1 MKRKPG
7 ATPGRALRVTE
18 LLHQEIAELIRTEVK
33 DPRLGLVTVTGVDLT
48 PDYAHATVHFSV
60 LPDDDERVAETL
72 RGLRAA
78 SGFLRSLIGRRVRIH
93 TTPELHFVH
102 DASTRR
108 GIEMGRLI
116 DEANARRA
124 ADDPDRRALRRA
136 TGAPRGRR
144 ARGGG
149 GGARLATR
157 PDGPGRCSSRGP
169 RGRRA
174 GQVQ

>member
-1 MKRKPG
+1 MKRRPG

-78 SGFLRSLIGRRVRIH
+78 SGFLRSLVGRRVRIH

-102 DASTRR
+102 DASAQR
-108 GIEMGRLI
+108 GIEMTRRRTPGK
-116 DEANARRA
+116 ARPSGPMAHRPVPPLQRQA
-124 ADDPDRRALRRA
+124 RCLPLLALRAMTTDRTHRA
-136 TGAPRGRR
+136 
-144 ARGGG
+144 
-149 GGARLATR
+149 
-157 PDGPGRCSSRGP
+157 
-169 RGRRA
+169 
-174 GQVQ
+174 

>member
-60 LPDDDERVAETL
+60 LPDDEEHVAQTL
-72 RGLRAA
+72 QGLRAA
-78 SGFLRSLIGRRVRIH
+78 AGFMRSLIGRRVRIH

-102 DASTRR
+102 DVSTQR

-124 ADDPDRRALRRA
+124 ADDGEEDASSPARDVDGQSHHD
-136 TGAPRGRR
+136 GA
-144 ARGGG
+144 
-149 GGARLATR
+149 
-157 PDGPGRCSSRGP
+157 
-169 RGRRA
+169 
-174 GQVQ
+174 

>member
-1 MKRKPG
+1 MKRRPG
-7 ATPGRALRVTE
+7 ATHGRALRVTE

-78 SGFLRSLIGRRVRIH
+78 SGFLRSLVGRRVRIH

-102 DASTRR
+102 DASAQR

-116 DEANARRA
+116 DEANSRRA
-124 ADDPDRRALRRA
+124 ADDPGDAA
-136 TGAPRGRR
+136 TDSREGSAEPPAGAS
-144 ARGGG
+144 AS
-149 GGARLATR
+149 AT
-157 PDGPGRCSSRGP
+157 PAT
-169 RGRRA
+169 A
-174 GQVQ
+174 GQVSASVGAARHDD

>member
-1 MKRKPG
+1 MKRRPG

-78 SGFLRSLIGRRVRIH
+78 SGFLRSLVGRRVRIH

-102 DASTRR
+102 DASAQR

-116 DEANARRA
+116 DEANSRRA
-124 ADDPDRRALRRA
+124 ADDPGDVA
-136 TGAPRGRR
+136 TDV
-144 ARGGG
+144 
-149 GGARLATR
+149 
-157 PDGPGRCSSRGP
+157 PDGALASATPAT
-169 RGRRA
+169 A
-174 GQVQ
+174 GQVSAPVGAARHDD

>member
-1 MKRKPG
+1 MKRRPG

-93 TTPELHFVH
+93 TTRELHFVH
-102 DASTRR
+102 DASAQR

-116 DEANARRA
+116 DEANSRRA
-124 ADDPDRRALRRA
+124 ADDPGD
-136 TGAPRGRR
+136 GAMEAGEGT
-144 ARGGG
+144 AG
-149 GGARLATR
+149 L
-157 PDGPGRCSSRGP
+157 PDGVSASATPATAD
-169 RGRRA
+169 RA
-174 GQVQ
+174 SAPVGAARHDD

>member
-60 LPDDDERVAETL
+60 LPDDDEWVAETL

-124 ADDPDRRALRRA
+124 ADDPDRP
-136 TGAPRGRR
+136 GAESASAHGQT
-144 ARGGG
+144 ARDD
-149 GGARLATR
+149 AAAV
-157 PDGPGRCSSRGP
+157 GPGADAPARYSDAHAGAGAAPSA
-169 RGRRA
+169 GRNA
-174 GQVQ
+174 

>member
-48 PDYAHATVHFSV
+48 PDYAHATVYFSV
-60 LPDDDERVAETL
+60 LPDDDERVTETW

-124 ADDPDRRALRRA
+124 ADDPDRP
-136 TGAPRGRR
+136 GAESASAHGQT
-144 ARGGG
+144 ARDD
-149 GGARLATR
+149 AAAV
-157 PDGPGRCSSRGP
+157 GPGADASARYSDVHAGAGAARSA
-169 RGRRA
+169 GRNA
-174 GQVQ
+174 

>member
-1 MKRKPG
+1 MKRRPG

-102 DASTRR
+102 DASAQR
-108 GIEMGRLI
+108 GIEMGPTRGVPPMI
-116 DEANARRA
+116 RVT
-124 ADDPDRRALRRA
+124 LRRKLGKGRLDCLMA
-136 TGAPRGRR
+136 HRPVPPLQRQTRLLPLLAPRAMTTDRTHR
-144 ARGGG
+144 A
-149 GGARLATR
+149 
-157 PDGPGRCSSRGP
+157 
-169 RGRRA
+169 
-174 GQVQ
+174 